1 MLPSTVQWI
10 LLVVLN
16 KNAYKTQPSDSRMSC
31 TTTRSISSRQTGN
44 KVDLSSLCS
53 EFQQQGM
60 VDVVG
65 SRANKL
71 NGACRIVSQWTF
83 SIWNNDEIIL
93 IQRRCIPGL
102 MYRFFMAHSS
112 RMDANFLNGAPEF
125 NNVSNKSRI
134 SGMTIEHICFKSRKQ
149 TFKLNH
155 GLLDHRFELAYTWK
169 FETLEKETLYHN

>member
-1 MLPSTVQWI
+1 M
-10 LLVVLN
+10 
-16 KNAYKTQPSDSRMSC
+16 
-31 TTTRSISSRQTGN
+31 
-44 KVDLSSLCS
+44 
-53 EFQQQGM
+53 
-60 VDVVG
+60 
-65 SRANKL
+65 
-71 NGACRIVSQWTF
+71 
-83 SIWNNDEIIL
+83 

-169 FETLEKETLYHN
+169 FETLEKETLYHKQLESKATVVNHLFTNIYKPTIFYVFVPQLIENFMHICYEWSLLHANIICLDK